1 MQMTYTEQAQIDLAH
16 ALLTAMKKRGWGIQ
30 ELVESADVTRNEVET
45 ILRGEFDF
53 GVVGLIQDE
62 LDEQIIVIKKP

>member
-1 MQMTYTEQAQIDLAH
+1 
-16 ALLTAMKKRGWGIQ
+16 
-30 ELVESADVTRNEVET
+30 VET